1 MKHILMMT
9 IAALCLLTAQSCKNE
24 TTKTEQPLAV
34 HPRANAVY
42 YWKTIFD
49 LNDKDREFLKHHD
62 IGRMYIRFFDIV
74 KETQGLD
81 ENHFEAIP
89 NATIRF
95 DGDST
100 GVKSIVPVVYITV
113 DALKLMDKDWY
124 AFQLVR
130 RVDNMCS
137 YHNIRN
143 VDELQLDCDWTPQTE
158 ELFFNLCRNVKKE
171 LGDRKLSA
179 TIRLH
184 QLKKTAPPVDYG
196 VLMVY
201 NTGSFRNPKCD
212 NSILSYNDVK
222 PYLTDD
228 ISYPLPLDF
237 AYPTFSWDLVY
248 DQDNQ
253 FKGIARDSTYRMGPG
268 DRVRRETSKYSEVA
282 KVKKLIEE
290 KLANDSSSV
299 ILYHLDSEN
308 LSKYTN
314 DEIESLYH
322 IDR

>member
-1 MKHILMMT
+1 MKHILMMA
-9 IAALCLLTAQSCKNE
+9 IAAMCLLTAQSCKNE
-24 TTKTEQPLAV
+24 ATTPERPQAV

-49 LNDKDREFLKHHD
+49 LTDKDKAFLREHD
-62 IGRMYIRFFDIV
+62 IDRMYIRFFDV
-74 KETQGLD
+74 VREPQGLD
-81 ENHFEAIP
+81 ETYFQAIP

-95 DGDST
+95 DSDST
-100 GVKSIVPVVYITV
+100 GVNSVVPVVYITV
-113 DALKLMDKDWY
+113 EALQQMKDDWY
-124 AFQLVR
+124 AGQIVR

-137 YHNIRN
+137 YHNIKN

-184 QLKKTAPPVDYG
+184 QLKKAAPPVDYG

-201 NTGSFRNPKCD
+201 NTGSFRDPKCD
-212 NSILSYNDVK
+212 NSILSYNDVN

-228 ISYPLPLDF
+228 TSYPLPLDF

-253 FKGIARDSTYRMGPG
+253 FKGIARDSTYRLNPG
-268 DRVRRETSKYSEVA
+268 DRMRRETSKYAEVA
-282 KVKKLIEE
+282 RVKKLVEE

-322 IDR
+322 IGR

>member
-1 MKHILMMT
+1 MKHILMIV
-9 IAALCLLTAQSCKNE
+9 IAVACILTTQSCKKE
-24 TTKTEQPLAV
+24 TVASERPLAV
-34 HPRANAVY
+34 HQQANAVY

-49 LNDKDREFLKHHD
+49 LTDKDREFLKQHNVE
-62 IGRMYIRFFDIV
+62 RMYIRFFDV
-74 KETQGLD
+74 VSETRDLD
-81 ENHFEAIP
+81 ENYHRAIP

-95 DGDST
+95 DSISPE
-100 GVKSIVPVVYITV
+100 VKSVIPVVYITV
-113 DALKLMDKDWY
+113 DALKLMDGDWY
-124 AFQLVR
+124 ARLLVS

-171 LGDRKLSA
+171 LGDRKLSV

-184 QLKKTAPPVDYG
+184 QLKKAAPPVDYG

-201 NTGSFRNPKCD
+201 NTGSFRDPKCD

-237 AYPTFSWDLVY
+237 AYPTFSWNLVY

-253 FKGIARDSTYRMGPG
+253 FKGIARDSTYRMVPG
-268 DRVRRETSKYSEVA
+268 DRMRRETSKYSEVA
-282 KVKKLIEE
+282 KVKKLVEQ

-308 LSKYTN
+308 LSKYTS

-322 IDR
+322 IGR